1 MKKVVFLI
9 LLGTIFIFPL
19 GTYAQRGCCSWH
31 GGVAGCDSSGRTI
44 CADGSLSPS
53 CTCSGGS
60 SSSSGSSSY
69 GGSSSTYSAPG
80 HVYGCTDSNAIN
92 YNANATADDGSCI
105 AKVEGCM
112 DSAAI
117 NYNASANTED
127 GSCQYQESITEKEQI
142 KYKTEYQ
149 KNNELEKGTE
159 KVVQEGKNGEKEVT
173 YLVIKDK
180 DGNIIS
186 KEKSSEK
193 TIAKAQKEIIEQGT
207 KESSGVIGL
216 LWIISIIVILI
227 CKSKPIANNLLI
239 NKIKN
244 KTTGIKIL
252 LYIGYFIFVI
262 PVFIDVILL
271 IINKTK
277 NKKS

>member
-69 GGSSSTYSAPG
+69 GDSSSTYSAPA

-92 YNANATADDGSCI
+92 YNANATAD
-105 AKVEGCM
+105 
-112 DSAAI
+112 
-117 NYNASANTED
+117 D

-207 KESSGVIGL
+207 KEPSGVIGL
-216 LWIISIIVILI
+216 LWIIGIIVILI

-244 KTTGIKIL
+244 KTTEIKVL

>member
-69 GGSSSTYSAPG
+69 GGLSSTYSAPAP
-80 HVYGCTDSNAIN
+80 VYGCTDSSAIN

-112 DSAAI
+112 DSSAI
-117 NYNASANTED
+117 NYNSSANTED
-127 GSCQYQESITEKEQI
+127 GSCRYQESITEKKII

-149 KNNELEKGTE
+149 KNNELEKGTS
-159 KVVQEGKNGEKEVT
+159 KVVQKGKNGEKEVT
-173 YLVIKDK
+173 YLVTKDK

-186 KEKSSEK
+186 KEKSDEK
-193 TIAKAQKEIIEQGT
+193 VITKATLEIIEQGT
-207 KESSGVIGL
+207 KEPSGIIVL
-216 LWIISIIVILI
+216 LWIIGMFAVLV
-227 CKSKPIANNLLI
+227 CKSKPIAKNLLI

-244 KTTGIKIL
+244 KSTGIKIL
-252 LYIGYFIFVI
+252 LYIGYFIFII

-271 IINKTK
+271 IINKVK